1 MLVVIRCMLGL
12 AALPLLAAASAVYAD
27 ANLARAKSCMSCH
40 AMERKLVGPSY
51 KAIAAK
57 YANDASAKDKLSVKV
72 RQGGVGVWGQVPM
85 PANPQLTVAEASTLV
100 NWILE
105 QK

>member
-1 MLVVIRCMLGL
+1 MVLAFRYVRGLVTL
-12 AALPLLAAASAVYAD
+12 ALFASAGSVWAD
-27 ANLARAKSCMSCH
+27 AALARAKSCMSCH

-57 YANDASAKDKLSVKV
+57 YVNDSSASGKLSVKV

-85 PANPQLTVAEASTLV
+85 PANPQLTELEASTLV
-100 NWILE
+100 RWILE